1 MTALSGL
8 YHFFVRNVKKEMLR
22 LTSLN
27 RFCATAAL
35 LNTGKVVS
43 WMSGRGF
50 GFVEDNADKAQ
61 HFVHFSAL
69 KTEAGGFRALTIGQE
84 VEYDVSTQD
93 GRTRAENVCNLGG
106 GLLPSGPRPP
116 EGSFRPS
123 RGRGFGGG
131 GRGGGG
137 GGYNNGGGR
146 GGYNN
151 GGGRGGYNNGGGR
164 GGFERRDAPRQQN
177 VDDF

>member
-1 MTALSGL
+1 
-8 YHFFVRNVKKEMLR
+8 MLR
-22 LTSLN
+22 LTTLN
-27 RFCATAAL
+27 RFCATSAL

-50 GFVEDNADKAQ
+50 GFVEDNVDKAQ

-84 VEYDVSTQD
+84 IEYDVSTQD
-93 GRTRAENVCNLGG
+93 GRTRAENVCSVGG
-106 GLLPSGPRPP
+106 ALLPSGPRPP

-131 GRGGGG
+131 GGRGGFNNGGGNG
-137 GGYNNGGGR
+137 GGYNGGGRGGGR

-151 GGGRGGYNNGGGR
+151 GGGNGGGR
-164 GGFERRDAPRQQN
+164 GGYAPRQSSN
-177 VDDF
+177 DEF